1 MKGFYRGLK
10 EVWGPQTKQPVHL
23 KSSDG
28 LEIFTDS
35 KSVMARWS
43 EYFQKLL
50 NVPGDIEPE
59 VMENIQKRSVN
70 TALDEKPTM
79 DEMVRAITGLK
90 DGKAP
95 GGDGIPAEVWKYG
108 GANLSN
114 RLHRWIIKVWEEG
127 HVPQAWKDANI
138 VTIYKKGERTE
149 CGNYRGISLLSAA
162 GKIFARILLST
173 VDMIFCL
180 RQLQEKCIEQDRHLY
195 IVFVDFTKAFDTV
208 GRTGLWQLLRK
219 YGCPEKFTTMIESLH
234 TGMMVNVR
242 NGGEVSDTFA
252 ITNGVKQ
259 GCVLAPTLF
268 SIFLSAMLEE
278 AFKDMGDGIYIQS
291 RQNADLFTVAH
302 FRAKTKTTNI
312 LVRELLFADDSA
324 LIAHSAEEIQRIVDA
339 FANAS
344 SKFGLKI
351 NIKKTEVMFQ
361 PNSTMTMEEDINVD
375 ETKLTHVKEFTYLGS
390 IIANDGHIEVELQK
404 RMSKASMSFGR
415 LRERLWNNHNVSI
428 RVKGKIYRAIILST
442 LLYGAETWTVYRRHM
457 KKLHAFMMRHLR
469 SIMKIRWQDKV
480 TNIKVLK
487 RAGLPSME
495 DLLIRKN
502 LRWTGHHLRMPTDR
516 LPRQVLYSQL
526 PDGQRPRG
534 RPRLRYKD
542 TIKRNL
548 KKRDIDTNSWNYL
561 ALQRDV
567 WRDTVK

>member
-1 MKGFYRGLK
+1 MQHNIDKLK
-10 EVWGPQTKQPVHL
+10 EMHINAVGKKKKSNIALRYIQNKEYGLVYVVHRKSISLRDSFRSTKFVYSESRDSHNSLIEVATQI
-23 KSSDG
+23 SS
-28 LEIFTDS
+28 S
-35 KSVMARWS
+35 
-43 EYFQKLL
+43 
-50 NVPGDIEPE
+50 NVC
-59 VMENIQKRSVN
+59 
-70 TALDEKPTM
+70 
-79 DEMVRAITGLK
+79 
-90 DGKAP
+90 
-95 GGDGIPAEVWKYG
+95 W
-108 GANLSN
+108 
-114 RLHRWIIKVWEEG
+114 EG

-138 VTIYKKGERTE
+138 VTIYKKGDRTE

-162 GKIFARILLST
+162 GKIFARILLNRLSSHITPEVVPETQCGFRSNRST

-180 RQLQEKCIEQDRHLY
+180 RQLQEKCIEKDRPLY

-324 LIAHSAEEIQRIVDA
+324 LIAHSAEEIQRIVDG

-375 ETKLTHVKEFTYLGS
+375 ETTLTHVKEFTYLGS
-390 IIANDGHIEVELQK
+390 IIENDGYIEAELQK

-442 LLYGAETWTVYRRHM
+442 LLYGAETWTVYRRHV

-495 DLLIRKN
+495 DPLIRKN
-502 LRWTGHHLRMPTDR
+502 RRWTGHLLRMPTDR

-548 KKRDIDTNSWNYL
+548 KKRDIDTNPWKSL

-567 WRDTVK
+567 WRDTVN